1 MFGRQSSWP
10 NVGER
15 TNCTVAAYRRT
26 LDERCK
32 NCRLIAHL
40 RVDEHRVGPNDAAV
54 SYFGAS
60 LQAGALPNLRIAS
73 DKDVPVNANCCRHI
87 DGDTVPAQMIEF
99 PPLKQASG
107 QRKLPPV
114 IHTRHLPRPT
124 SNITMTMPAILHC
137 H

>member
-1 MFGRQSSWP
+1 MLTFSP
-10 NVGER
+10 I
-15 TNCTVAAYRRT
+15 VASPMYDKCGT
-26 LDERCK
+26 LLPAPRAE
-32 NCRLIAHL
+32 
-40 RVDEHRVGPNDAAV
+40 
-54 SYFGAS
+54 
-60 LQAGALPNLRIAS
+60 ALPNLRIAS

>member
-15 TNCTVAAYRRT
+15 TNCTVAANRRT

-32 NCRLIAHL
+32 NCRFIAHL
-40 RVDEHRVGPNDAAV
+40 CVDEYRVGPNDAAV
-54 SYFGAS
+54 SHFSAS
-60 LQAGALPNLRIAS
+60 LQAGALPDLRIAS
-73 DKDVPVNANCCRHI
+73 DKDIPVDADSFRHI
-87 DGDTVPAQMIEF
+87 DGNAVPAQMIQF
-99 PPLKQASG
+99 PPLKQAGG
-107 QRKLPPV
+107 QRELHPV

-124 SNITMTMPAILHC
+124 SNMTMNMPAILLC